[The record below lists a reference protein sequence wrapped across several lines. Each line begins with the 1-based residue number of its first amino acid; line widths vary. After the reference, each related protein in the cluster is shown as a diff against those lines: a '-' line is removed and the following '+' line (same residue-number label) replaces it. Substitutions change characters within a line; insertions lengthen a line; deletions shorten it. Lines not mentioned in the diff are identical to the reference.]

1 MLRTLDEKNHS
12 SSATLESRTSSS
24 SSSSAGLSNVNSTIA
39 IGTTASRT
47 SSVPNQVIEEAQRS
61 NRNII
66 SSEVSSSLITPEVQ
80 ASSSSTSSSS
90 ADPLLHI
97 DQFSSNLSDS
107 AESQLPLERQDLQNK
122 QGDSAGPFMELQ
134 SIVRIRFKTE
144 YYILPF
150 IESLV

>member
-1 MLRTLDEKNHS
+1 MLRTLDEKNQS
-12 SSATLESRTSSS
+12 SSATLESQTSSS

-61 NRNII
+61 KRNII
-66 SSEVSSSLITPEVQ
+66 SSEVSSSLITQEVQ

-107 AESQLPLERQDLQNK
+107 AESQLPLERQDLRNK

-134 SIVRIRFKTE
+134 SIVRSDLKRSIISFP
-144 YYILPF
+144 L
-150 IESLV
+150 